1 MALFG
6 SSSSS
11 NSQASSPAEVKNAII
26 RQLQQEAAMANA
38 RNLIG
43 KVNEHCFDAC
53 VPAPGSSMSSKEE
66 TCLSQC
72 MEKYISFWNAA
83 SRTYIAR
90 IAKESKKAGAQ
101 DTVAMN
107 SLATGSSDA
116 GSL

>member
-6 SSSSS
+6 SGSGS
-11 NSQASSPAEVKNAII
+11 NAASNPSEVKTAII
-26 RQLQQEAAMANA
+26 KQLQQEAAMANA

-43 KVNEHCFDAC
+43 KVNEHCFDHC
-53 VPAPGSSMSSKEE
+53 IPTPGSSMTSKEE

-90 IAKESKKAGAQ
+90 VSKESKRLGGAENL
-101 DTVAMN
+101 AMMATPTD
-107 SLATGSSDA
+107 SL
-116 GSL
+116 